1 MKNYRDAESAA
12 SPRPQ
17 IKLPRNPYDAA
28 AVIARR
34 IFEWNLEDPK
44 RLLVTYGFEDEY
56 RFLPMGHLDYGQTP
70 RYSSTLEGQFHLL
83 TYQPGHLEGQWLSL
97 PWHTLD
103 EYKQEHLYR
112 NQLECVLWS
121 IADWDTSEYPYYHE
135 RGLLPP
141 IVLSFLEN
149 GYHLVHNRN
158 LSIWNYILPAFKDET
173 EFQEWTNKYPTMPQ
187 FHVRTQS
194 P

>member
-1 MKNYRDAESAA
+1 MKNYRNGELT

-28 AVIARR
+28 SVVAER
-34 IFEWNLEDPK
+34 IFEWNLEDHR
-44 RLLVTYGFEDEY
+44 RLLVTYGTDSDF
-56 RFLPMGHLDYGQTP
+56 RFLPKKPFEWFQTP
-70 RYSSTLEGQFHLL
+70 RKSSLFEGQFHLL
-83 TYQPGHLEGQWLSL
+83 TYQPGHLEGDWLSL

-112 NQLECVLWS
+112 NRLEYVLWG

-141 IVLSFLEN
+141 IILSFLEN
-149 GYHLVHNRN
+149 GHSVHNES

-173 EFQEWTNKYPTMPQ
+173 EFQEWTNKYPIMPQ
-187 FHVRTQS
+187 FHVRTHS

>member
-1 MKNYRDAESAA
+1 MKNYRNGELT

-28 AVIARR
+28 SVVAER
-34 IFEWNLEDPK
+34 IFEWNLEDHR
-44 RLLVTYGFEDEY
+44 RLLVTYGTDSDF
-56 RFLPMGHLDYGQTP
+56 RFLPKKPFEWFQTP
-70 RYSSTLEGQFHLL
+70 RKSSLFEGQFHLL
-83 TYQPGHLEGQWLSL
+83 TYQPGHLEGDWLSL

-112 NQLECVLWS
+112 NRLEYVLWG

-141 IVLSFLEN
+141 IILSFLEN
-149 GYHLVHNRN
+149 GYSVHNES

-173 EFQEWTNKYPTMPQ
+173 EFQEWTNKYPIMPQ
-187 FHVRTQS
+187 FHVRTHS

>member
-28 AVIARR
+28 TVIAER
-34 IFEWNLEDPK
+34 IFEWNLEDHR
-44 RLLVTYGFEDEY
+44 RLLVTYGTDSDF
-56 RFLPMGHLDYGQTP
+56 RFLPKKPFEWFQTP
-70 RYSSTLEGQFHLL
+70 RKSSLFEGQFHLL
-83 TYQPGHLEGQWLSL
+83 TYQPGHLEGDWLSL

-112 NQLECVLWS
+112 NRLEYVLWG

-141 IVLSFLEN
+141 IILSFLEN
-149 GYHLVHNRN
+149 GYSVHNES

-173 EFQEWTNKYPTMPQ
+173 EFQEWTNKYPIMPQ
-187 FHVRTQS
+187 FHVRTHS

>member
-28 AVIARR
+28 TVIAER
-34 IFEWNLEDPK
+34 IFEWNLEDHR
-44 RLLVTYGFEDEY
+44 RLLVTYGTDSDF
-56 RFLPMGHLDYGQTP
+56 RFLPKKPFEWFQTP
-70 RYSSTLEGQFHLL
+70 RKSSLFEGQFHLL
-83 TYQPGHLEGQWLSL
+83 TYQPGHLEGDWLSL

-112 NQLECVLWS
+112 NRLEYVLWG

-141 IVLSFLEN
+141 IILSFLEN
-149 GYHLVHNRN
+149 GYSVHNES

-173 EFQEWTNKYPTMPQ
+173 EFQEWTNKYPIMPR
-187 FHVRTQS
+187 FHVRTHSQ
-194 P
+194 